1 SSYYAPSPT
10 LHSFP
15 TRRSSDLGPSAL
27 AQHSGQWPLLLRAQL
42 LRRGRQ
48 SAPRGRARPLRQGFR
63 RGAGRWLAFRRAVP
77 PREEPHPR
85 PAVAAELRRL
95 GWPLVMSRAK
105 LKVPVLTL
113 DAAQEQ
119 AAQQT
124 IKRFLEDRFELELG
138 SFEAQEVLDLFARE
152 IAPLYYNKAIFD
164 VQTHLKDR
172 FESIESD
179 LWALEKS

>member
-1 SSYYAPSPT
+1 
-10 LHSFP
+10 
-15 TRRSSDLGPSAL
+15 
-27 AQHSGQWPLLLRAQL
+27 
-42 LRRGRQ
+42 
-48 SAPRGRARPLRQGFR
+48 
-63 RGAGRWLAFRRAVP
+63 
-77 PREEPHPR
+77 
-85 PAVAAELRRL
+85 
-95 GWPLVMSRAK
+95 MSRAK
-105 LKVPVLTL
+105 TKAPVLTL
-113 DAAQEQ
+113 DPAQEQ

-124 IKRFLEDRFELELG
+124 IKRFMEDRFELELG

>member
-1 SSYYAPSPT
+1 
-10 LHSFP
+10 
-15 TRRSSDLGPSAL
+15 
-27 AQHSGQWPLLLRAQL
+27 
-42 LRRGRQ
+42 
-48 SAPRGRARPLRQGFR
+48 
-63 RGAGRWLAFRRAVP
+63 
-77 PREEPHPR
+77 
-85 PAVAAELRRL
+85 
-95 GWPLVMSRAK
+95 MSRVK
-105 LKVPVLTL
+105 LKVPVLAL

>member
-1 SSYYAPSPT
+1 
-10 LHSFP
+10 
-15 TRRSSDLGPSAL
+15 
-27 AQHSGQWPLLLRAQL
+27 
-42 LRRGRQ
+42 
-48 SAPRGRARPLRQGFR
+48 
-63 RGAGRWLAFRRAVP
+63 
-77 PREEPHPR
+77 
-85 PAVAAELRRL
+85 
-95 GWPLVMSRAK
+95 MSRAK
-105 LKVPVLTL
+105 TKAPVLTL
-113 DAAQEQ
+113 DPAQEQ
-119 AAQQT
+119 SAQQT